1 MGFENFGIVSFTAE
15 ARAGKFVDYLEEGK
29 VTATQCRECGSRY
42 LPPQAECSKCL
53 STDVKW
59 SEIDPDCRLTTYTV
73 VRYGPAGF
81 EDKTPY
87 TIAVAEFSD
96 GLKMLGH
103 LSKNI
108 EEGDIKTGMK
118 LKITPVKLEGDRI
131 SYEFQAA

>member
-15 ARAGKFVDYLEEGK
+15 ARAAKFVDFLEEGR
-29 VTATQCRECGSRY
+29 VMATQCRTCGTKY

-53 STDVKW
+53 SAEVEW
-59 SEIDPDCRLTTYTV
+59 FEIDPDCRLTTYTV

-81 EDKTPY
+81 EDKAPY
-87 TIAVAEFSD
+87 AIAVAEFGD

-103 LSKNI
+103 LTKDI
-108 EEGDIKTGMK
+108 KEGDIKTGMK